1 MQSVNLDRM
10 SSRTGSGSD
19 GDRESPTEP
28 GRRAVEDAA
37 RGELR
42 APWVEF
48 EPGAVVGAY
57 RVEARRGGGGFASVY
72 RARDVRTGAPVALK
86 VLHAYLAG
94 TPNVTRRFR
103 LEADTIA
110 RLEHPRIV
118 RLLGHGEHDGLPYLV
133 MEWVEGETLAE
144 AIRTRGPIPLDEALP
159 ILETLA
165 GALAAAHAHGI
176 VHRDLKVANVALAP
190 DGAKLLDFGIAKLA
204 DIDSAGGF
212 TTPGTKLGTPH
223 YMAPEQILGRPIDA
237 RADVYAFGILVFE
250 VLTGRRPFDGPNLA
264 DIEARQLTEPPPAAS
279 RLASVPAAID
289 GVIERAMAKDP
300 ARRHATIEDAL
311 ADLRAAAAGAPVAS
325 EPATRHPAV
334 ALYVHPRPRSEE
346 LDDDALDRLDHVVSE
361 IRGGAAGLGLEVAA
375 EIGSS
380 LLLLGL
386 SPEGGAAAQL
396 ARVEAFARTVATRA
410 SDAGVS
416 VALTVHVGEVEIAGD
431 RGRPRFVG
439 GSLLDIGA
447 WTRTDAPGVHLTPSA
462 VRS

>member
-1 MQSVNLDRM
+1 M

-28 GRRAVEDAA
+28 GRRAVEAVS

-42 APWVEF
+42 AQPLEI

-94 TPNVTRRFR
+94 APSVTRRFR

-110 RLEHPRIV
+110 RLEDPRIV
-118 RLLGHGEHDGLPYLV
+118 RLLDHGEHEGLPYLV
-133 MEWVEGETLAE
+133 MEWIEGETLAE
-144 AIRTRGPIPLDEALP
+144 ALRARGPMPLDEALP

-165 GALAAAHAHGI
+165 GALAAAHALGI

-190 DGAKLLDFGIAKLA
+190 GGAKLLDFGIAKLA
-204 DIDSAGGF
+204 DLDGASGF

-223 YMAPEQILGRPIDA
+223 YMAPEQILGGPVDA
-237 RADVYAFGILVFE
+237 RADVYAFGILMFE
-250 VLTGRRPFDGPNLA
+250 VLTGRRPFEDRNLA
-264 DIEARQLTEPPPAAS
+264 DVEARQLAEPPPAAS

-289 GVIERAMAKDP
+289 GVIARAMAKDP

-311 ADLRAAAAGAPVAS
+311 ADLRAAAAGAPVMGVQ
-325 EPATRHPAV
+325 ATRHPAV

-346 LDDDALDRLDHVVSE
+346 LDDDALDRLDRVVAE

-375 EIGSS
+375 ELGSS

-386 SPEGGAAAQL
+386 SPEDGAAVQL
-396 ARVEAFARTVATRA
+396 ARVEAFAHTVAIRA

-416 VALTVHVGEVEIAGD
+416 VALTVHVGEVEIEGE
-431 RGRPRFVG
+431 RGAPRFVG

-447 WTRTDAPGVHLTPSA
+447 WTRTDAHGVHVTPA
-462 VRS
+462 ART